1 MLTPRRSAVI
11 SAAARVRIR
20 CVVAGR
26 EDALAEYPCV
36 LSAASN
42 MAHGIVLAPSRLVNR
57 DNDDEI
63 GANLG
68 TLVQQTRTASGKASW
83 GRFFF
88 RRLPSYSAWTALTL
102 LTIKG

>member
-68 TLVQQTRTASGKASW
+68 TLVQQNGLGKSLLGPFLFSAMC
-83 GRFFF
+83 
-88 RRLPSYSAWTALTL
+88 LPSYSA
-102 LTIKG
+102 

>member
-1 MLTPRRSAVI
+1 V
-11 SAAARVRIR
+11 ARGRIR

-57 DNDDEI
+57 DNDDV

-68 TLVQQTRTASGKASW
+68 TLVQQNGLGNW
-83 GRFFF
+83 GRFLF
-88 RRLPSYSAWTALTL
+88 SL
-102 LTIKG
+102 LSERSQAYVVVGRGTK